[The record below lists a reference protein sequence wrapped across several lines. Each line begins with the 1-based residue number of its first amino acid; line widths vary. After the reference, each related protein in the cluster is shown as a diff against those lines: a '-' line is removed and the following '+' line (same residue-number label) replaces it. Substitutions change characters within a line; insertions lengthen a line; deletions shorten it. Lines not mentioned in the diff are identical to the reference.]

1 MAIGGSMKIDIM
13 NAGISVPHVID
24 CLEIVD

>member
-1 MAIGGSMKIDIM
+1 MAIGGSMKIDMM
-13 NAGISVPHVID
+13 NADISVPHVID